1 MKIFTNDKGE
11 APMVL
16 LTEQELLIIE
26 PFLTKA
32 VQEFDHTSGAPA
44 WFYPLRKLQE
54 EVQETLS
61 YF

>member
-11 APMVL
+11 TPMVL
-16 LTEQELLIIE
+16 LTEQELYIIE

-32 VQEFDHTSGAPA
+32 VQEFDHTIEAPE

-54 EVQETLS
+54 DVQEAFG